1 MSEQKLSDALK
12 ILSEANLVVES
23 TINSDEAEKL
33 YTLAFSTL
41 LLADRVHTWHWACKS
56 GFHHTH
62 FQTIYE
68 SLRDFA
74 DELVEITLSSG
85 KDFEYNIP
93 ESIVPT
99 KLIPQKS
106 EFDEKRAIEILE
118 EFVEELEKMSD
129 IVDEKG
135 FKAVVDLVDGE
146 IGTLTKEIGLL
157 KSFS

>member
-12 ILSEANLVVES
+12 ILSEAHLVVES
-23 TINSDEAEKL
+23 AIDSHEAEKL

-41 LLADRVHTWHWACKS
+41 LLADRVHTWHWACES

-62 FQTIYE
+62 FQTICE

-85 KDFEYNIP
+85 KDFECNIP

-99 KLIPQKS
+99 KLIPKKS
-106 EFDEKRAIEILE
+106 EFDEKRSIEILE
-118 EFVEELEKMSD
+118 EFVEELEKLSD
-129 IVDEKG
+129 ILDEKG
-135 FKAVVDLVDGE
+135 FKAVVDLLDGE
-146 IGTLTKEIGLL
+146 IGTISKEIGLL